1 MQIKCSNR
9 YASFKCETAW
19 EAFKYLW
26 NNKKAKKQ
34 RMNVETKKQR
44 T

>member
-1 MQIKCSNR
+1 MQICNQKVS
-9 YASFKCETAW
+9 SFKCETAW

-34 RMNVETKKQR
+34 RMNIETKKQR